1 MFETC
6 YFPCF
11 LCALKTGR
19 GNKEQTLEQKQEE
32 GNAEMISAEAHEAV
46 LYREGKKNK
55 SEQHF
60 ISMTMLFF
68 PVEAESN
75 DSPEK

>member
-1 MFETC
+1 
-6 YFPCF
+6 
-11 LCALKTGR
+11 
-19 GNKEQTLEQKQEE
+19 
-32 GNAEMISAEAHEAV
+32 MISAEAHEAV
-46 LYREGKKNK
+46 LYREGKKK